1 MLASSSLLS
10 KPDTGKVSTSVESGP
25 GSVEDS
31 CRQSQGNVPL
41 ERKWQSFWRRVLDR
55 IGVDDAVGFA
65 VVSKIWQLLTG
76 PITQFL
82 LVVRF
87 TPALQDYYYAF
98 NNLLGLLVFVELG
111 LHIVLINVSSHEWAQ
126 LRLRDGRIAGDREAK
141 SRLISL
147 GRMMFLW
154 YGILAMIFSVGASLA
169 GIVFFRESAALTA
182 ELNPLRAQVQWVY
195 PWIVLVILNGLQ
207 LPLLPMTAILEGCH
221 QIAVVNRIRCFQAV
235 IGTMVV
241 WLAISSGSGLWA
253 LVGSAAVRLVG
264 EGYLI
269 GVRYRAF
276 FEEFLCPADS
286 SRIGWREEILP
297 LQWRIAVQG
306 VLLWLANQM
315 PLLLIFTER
324 PEGEA
329 ARLGMTWTILTAF
342 QGGALAWIETRR
354 PVFGTLV
361 AEKNYVELD
370 RLFFRLTRMSMF
382 IMTLVTTFFCVAVW
396 WMGSRS
402 EGLFV
407 RISERLLP
415 LDATLLFS
423 AAMVLIQF
431 ALCTNLYVRAH
442 KRDPFLLASIA
453 SSLTVAGAQLWLGTL
468 YGSTGIGLG
477 YLLGIGCVQVPLWTL
492 IWIQTRK
499 EWHQIEAK
507 HA

>member
-1 MLASSSLLS
+1 
-10 KPDTGKVSTSVESGP
+10 
-25 GSVEDS
+25 
-31 CRQSQGNVPL
+31 
-41 ERKWQSFWRRVLDR
+41 
-55 IGVDDAVGFA
+55 
-65 VVSKIWQLLTG
+65 
-76 PITQFL
+76 
-82 LVVRF
+82 
-87 TPALQDYYYAF
+87 
-98 NNLLGLLVFVELG
+98 
-111 LHIVLINVSSHEWAQ
+111 
-126 LRLRDGRIAGDREAK
+126 
-141 SRLISL
+141 
-147 GRMMFLW
+147 
-154 YGILAMIFSVGASLA
+154 
-169 GIVFFRESAALTA
+169 
-182 ELNPLRAQVQWVY
+182 
-195 PWIVLVILNGLQ
+195 
-207 LPLLPMTAILEGCH
+207 MTAILEGCH

>member
-1 MLASSSLLS
+1 M
-10 KPDTGKVSTSVESGP
+10 ESGLGP
-25 GSVEDS
+25 TEDS
-31 CRQSQGNVPL
+31 CRQSQGNVL
-41 ERKWQSFWRRVLDR
+41 VEKERQSFWKRVLDK
-55 IGVDDAVGFA
+55 IGVDEAIGFA
-65 VVSKIWQLLTG
+65 VASKIWQLLTG

-82 LVVRF
+82 MIVRF

-98 NNLLGLLVFVELG
+98 NNLLGLQVFVELG
-111 LHIVLINVSSHEWAQ
+111 LHVILINVSSHEWANLQ
-126 LRLRDGRIAGDREAK
+126 LRDGRIEGDPEAK

-147 GRMMFLW
+147 GRMMILW
-154 YGILAMIFSVGASLA
+154 YGILALVFSVGASIT
-169 GIVFFRESAALTA
+169 GFVFFRESAALTV
-182 ELNPLRAQVQWVY
+182 EVNPLRAQVQWIY

-207 LPLLPMTAILEGCH
+207 LPALPMTAILEGCH
-221 QIAVVNRIRCFQAV
+221 QIGVVNRIRCFQAV
-235 IGTMVV
+235 MGTLVV
-241 WLAISSGSGLWA
+241 WLAISNGAGLWS
-253 LVGSAAVRLVG
+253 LVGASAVRLIG
-264 EGYLI
+264 ETYLI
-269 GVRYRAF
+269 LVRYRSF
-276 FEEFLCPADS
+276 FEAFWSPPES
-286 SRIGWREEILP
+286 SRIDWKREILP

-315 PLLLIFTER
+315 PLLLIFQER

-342 QGGALAWIETRR
+342 QGAALAWIETRR

-361 AEKNYVELD
+361 AEKRYADLD
-370 RLFFRLTRMSMF
+370 RLFFRLTRISMF
-382 IMTLVTTFFCVAVW
+382 IMTLVTSLFCIGVW
-396 WMGSRS
+396 WVGARS
-402 EGLFV
+402 EGVFS

-415 LDATLLFS
+415 LEATLLFS
-423 AAMVLIQF
+423 VALVLIQF

-453 SSLTVAGAQLWLGTL
+453 SSLSVAGAQLWLGTL

-499 EWHQIEAK
+499 EWHQIETN